1 MPVAKTGCVNAGFL
15 GVGNIMKI
23 CFLVA
28 DISHTGGIER
38 VTSNLASLLLAKKQD
53 IAIDIVS
60 QFKSSDKLWYS
71 FDGCNIY
78 YLNTLNYDAKPHSL
92 KRLFRMLGNYIRIRR
107 FFLTHNY
114 DFIVSQ
120 SMLNTLLLYFAGI
133 SLKNVLAVEHV
144 KYDYYNSILKIIRLH
159 VYRQVA
165 KVVVLTKSDK
175 SRYDENL
182 SKEQTIIISNPVI
195 VPEYFHSKLDNKQ
208 AIAMGRIQ
216 YQKGFDTLTD
226 VFEIV
231 HKKHPDW
238 IVNIYGDGN
247 YKDKIEK
254 YIKQK
259 GLEDVVVLKGRTT
272 DVFSVMRNSS
282 FFILSSRFEGFGMV
296 IAEAMTQGLPAISFD
311 CPTGPSD
318 IIQTNVNGIL
328 VENQNIQAMA
338 DAICY
343 MIENPNERKRMG
355 KNAVEIVKQFSGDII
370 VNKWLDLFNSL
381 EK

>member
-1 MPVAKTGCVNAGFL
+1 
-15 GVGNIMKI
+15 MKI

-38 VTSNLASLLLAKKQD
+38 VTSNLANLLLLKKQD
-53 IAIDIVS
+53 VEIDIVS
-60 QFKSSDKLWYS
+60 QFKSGENLWYP
-71 FDGCNIY
+71 FDGCNIC
-78 YLNTLNYDAKPHSL
+78 YLNTKNYDAKPHSL
-92 KRLFRMLGNYIRIRR
+92 RRLFRMLSNYIRIRR
-107 FFLTHNY
+107 FFLTQKY
-114 DFIVSQ
+114 DFVISQ

-133 SLKNVLAVEHV
+133 NLKNVLAVEHV
-144 KYDYYNSILKIIRLH
+144 KYDYYNSVLKRIRLH

-165 KVVVLTKSDK
+165 KVVVLTEADK
-175 SRYDENL
+175 SKYDKYLPNGH
-182 SKEQTIIISNPVI
+182 TVIIPNPVM
-195 VPEYFHSKLDNKQ
+195 VPEYFQSKLDNKQ

-226 VFEIV
+226 VFTIV

-247 YKDKIEK
+247 DRDEIEK
-254 YIKQK
+254 YIRRK
-259 GLEDVVVLKGRTT
+259 GMENVVILRGRTT
-272 DVFSVMRNSS
+272 DVFSVMRNAS

-296 IAEAMTQGLPAISFD
+296 IAEAMTQGLPAVSFD

-318 IIQTNVNGIL
+318 IIQTNINGIL

-343 MIENPNERKRMG
+343 MIENPNERMRMG
-355 KNAVEIVKQFSGDII
+355 KNAMHTVKRFSGDII
-370 VNKWLDLFNSL
+370 VNQWLDLFNNL
-381 EK
+381 MG